1 MKKLIILIIA
11 ICPVFALNAADSVW
25 LTDMPKA
32 LAQAKQEKKMVLVDF
47 TGSDWCGWCIKF
59 KKEVLSTPEFAEYA
73 KKNLVL
79 VELDFPHAKAQDD
92 KLKAANMALKEKYGV
107 QGFPTLLLLKN
118 SGGEAWRQVGYM
130 EGGPK
135 AFIAAL
141 GQAKK

>member
-1 MKKLIILIIA
+1 MKKLILSILT
-11 ICPVFALNAADSVW
+11 ICPVLVLNAADAEW

-73 KKNLVL
+73 NKNLVL
-79 VELDFPHAKAQDD
+79 VELDFPKRKTQDVAQKAANN
-92 KLKAANMALKEKYGV
+92 KLKAKYEV
-107 QGFPTLLLLKN
+107 RGFPTLLLLKD
-118 SGGEAWRQVGYM
+118 SGKEAWRQAGYL

-141 GQAKK
+141 EKAKR

>member
-1 MKKLIILIIA
+1 MKTILLSLLT
-11 ICPVFALNAADSVW
+11 ICPVLALSAAENDW
-25 LTDMPKA
+25 FTDMPKA

-79 VELDFPHAKAQDD
+79 VELDFPKRKTQDE
-92 KLKAANMALKEKYGV
+92 KQKAANKKLKDKYEV
-107 QGFPTLLLLKN
+107 RGFPTLLLLKS
-118 SGGEAWRQVGYM
+118 SGKEAWRQVGYL

-141 GQAKK
+141 EKAKK

>member
-1 MKKLIILIIA
+1 MKKLIVLIIA
-11 ICPVFALNAADSVW
+11 IYPAFVMNAAGADW
-25 LTDMPKA
+25 LTDMPRA

-79 VELDFPHAKAQDD
+79 VELDFPHSKAQDSQQ
-92 KLKAANMALKEKYGV
+92 KAANMALKGKYGV
-107 QGFPTLLLLKN
+107 QGFPTLLLLK
-118 SGGEAWRQVGYM
+118 SGGEEAWRQVGYM

>member
-1 MKKLIILIIA
+1 MKTVLLCLLTL
-11 ICPVFALNAADSVW
+11 CPALALNAADGDW

-59 KKEVLSTPEFAEYA
+59 KKEVLSTPEFADYA

-79 VELDFPHAKAQDD
+79 VELDFPKRKPQDD
-92 KLKAANMALKEKYGV
+92 ALKAANKKLKEKYEV
-107 QGFPTLLLLKN
+107 RGFPTLLLLKS
-118 SGGEAWRQVGYM
+118 SGREVWRQVGYL

-135 AFIAAL
+135 AFIAAIEKN
-141 GQAKK
+141 KK